1 MGNSRLVSYVRYSPF
16 HSGRRTHAIDRITPH
31 CVVGQCGIEALGNL
45 FSQPGRNASSNYGID
60 RDGRVGLFVDE
71 DCVSWC
77 SGGELLTEAVPNDR
91 RAVTIECASDSS
103 APWAFRPAVYERL
116 AELCADVCRRNGK
129 TKLKWLED
137 RDAALAYEPKA
148 DEMLL
153 TVHRWFAN
161 KACPG
166 DWLMARMGDLAGR
179 VTEMLGEES
188 TAANAAPGGANDDP
202 APVGNAVPGGTNDE
216 SAPVGADAPGGPQPW
231 YASAMAWAKDAGLI
245 RDGRPEDPVTRAE
258 LATVLYRMAGPEG
271 LRERIDL

>member
-1 MGNSRLVSYVRYSPF
+1 MGNSELVSYVRYSPF

-31 CVVGQCGIEALGNL
+31 CVVGQCGIEALGAE
-45 FSQPGRNASSNYGID
+45 FSRPGKNASANYGID

-77 SGGELLTEAVPNDR
+77 SGGELLTEAIPNDR
-91 RAVTIECASDSS
+91 RAVTIECASDLE
-103 APWAFRPAVYERL
+103 APWAFRPVVYERL

-166 DWLMARMGDLAGR
+166 DWLMERMGDLARR
-179 VTEMLGEES
+179 VTAALGEES
-188 TAANAAPGGANDDP
+188 TAGNAAPGGA
-202 APVGNAVPGGTNDE
+202 
-216 SAPVGADAPGGPQPW
+216 QPW